1 MPIHLDD
8 LDVMSEIEGLRS
20 VLIVPCNL
28 CPGVTVAVRENRPF
42 MRLTR
47 SLLKSAPFE
56 EHMESLRS
64 RLQEAGVEVDIFRS
78 VPYHQ
83 WFLCMWTDG
92 RRKQLE
98 KAVRDYDGVI
108 VLGCDSA
115 TETVRRAIGSAPC
128 KVIEG
133 MRVAGIMNAK
143 LTFRLPDRL
152 SFEDCEVC
160 PISRIPGEN
169 VESPEWEPHSPLV
182 MFGGSP
188 SPGRG
193 AGGR

>member
-28 CPGVTVAVRENRPF
+28 CPGVTVSVRQNRPF
-42 MRLTR
+42 MRFTR
-47 SLLKSAPFE
+47 SVLRSAPFE
-56 EHMESLRS
+56 EYLESLRS
-64 RLQEAGVEVDIFRS
+64 RLQEAGVKTEIFRS
-78 VPYHQ
+78 IPYHQ
-83 WFLCMWTDG
+83 WFMCMWTGG

-98 KAVRDYDGVI
+98 KVVSGYDGVI

-115 TETVRRAIGSAPC
+115 TETVRRAVASTPC

-133 MRVAGIMNAK
+133 MRVTGIMNAK

-152 SFEDCEVC
+152 SFEDCQVC
-160 PISRIPGEN
+160 TISR
-169 VESPEWEPHSPLV
+169 SPAKDAVPI
-182 MFGGSP
+182 
-188 SPGRG
+188 
-193 AGGR
+193 

>member
-8 LDVMSEIEGLRS
+8 LDVVSEIKGVS
-20 VLIVPCNL
+20 SALIVPCNL

-47 SLLKSAPFE
+47 SILKSAPFE
-56 EHMESLRS
+56 EYMESLQS
-64 RLQEAGVEVDIFRS
+64 RLQEVGVRTEVFRS
-78 VPYHQ
+78 HLYHQ

-98 KAVRDYDGVI
+98 KAVKGYEAVI

-115 TETVRRAIGSAPC
+115 TETVRQVVKSMDCR
-128 KVIEG
+128 VIEG

-143 LTFRLPDRL
+143 MRFRWPDRL
-152 SFEDCEVC
+152 SFEECQVC
-160 PISRIPGEN
+160 PISKPTEEEAISG
-169 VESPEWEPHSPLV
+169 
-182 MFGGSP
+182 
-188 SPGRG
+188 
-193 AGGR
+193 

>member
-47 SLLKSAPFE
+47 SLLRSSPFE
-56 EHMESLRS
+56 EYMESLRS
-64 RLQEAGVEVDIFRS
+64 RLQEAGVKAEIFRS
-78 VPYHQ
+78 IPYHQ
-83 WFLCMWTDG
+83 WFLCMWTG
-92 RRKQLE
+92 RRRKQLE
-98 KAVRDYDGVI
+98 EAVRYYDGVI

-115 TETVRRAIGSAPC
+115 TETVRLAVGSTPC

-152 SFEDCEVC
+152 SFEDCQVR
-160 PISRIPGEN
+160 PISRPPA
-169 VESPEWEPHSPLV
+169 VEAVSP
-182 MFGGSP
+182 
-188 SPGRG
+188 
-193 AGGR
+193 